1 MTYNQGK
8 AMNEEGITIHNMRRQ
23 YSHTYTA
30 RYDEGDCYG
39 HLTPSAFLRYT
50 QDIAAL
56 DAEDIQLPGD
66 GYWIIKRTVISFA
79 APVQMHTRLEMQTY
93 GMSFSRITAQRGYEA
108 RIASNG
114 QDEPVITARS
124 LWVYVDKRGRPT
136 RLPAGTAEIWL
147 PDGPLAA
154 QPEPAFPVFPDNEP
168 ESAAVTVRFSD
179 VDLMRHMNNAA
190 YVEALDNAAWESYAR
205 VGLTPDNAVLNALQY
220 DIEYLDSALLGE
232 KLTIKTWLEKTPAP
246 SEAFI
251 RYQQILRGDVVLA
264 RAWSRW
270 FWQEVDAH
278 QD

>member
-1 MTYNQGK
+1 
-8 AMNEEGITIHNMRRQ
+8 MRRQ
-23 YSHTYTA
+23 YCHSYTA

-39 HLTPSAFLRYT
+39 HLTPTAFLRYT

-56 DAEDIQLPGD
+56 DAEDIQLPAD
-66 GYWIIKRTVISFA
+66 GYWIIKRTVINFA

-108 RIASNG
+108 RIAGAS

-136 RLPAGTAEIWL
+136 RMPAGTAEIWL
-147 PDGPLAA
+147 PDGSVAP
-154 QPEPAFPVFPDNEP
+154 QPEPAFPALPEREP
-168 ESAAVTVRFSD
+168 ELAEAVVRFSD

-190 YVEALDNAAWESYAR
+190 YVEVLDNAAWESYTRA
-205 VGLTPDNAVLNALQY
+205 GITAENAVLNALQY
-220 DIEYLDSALLGE
+220 DIEYLESALLGE
-232 KLTIKTWLEKTPAP
+232 KLTIKTWFDTTPVP
-246 SEAFI
+246 GETFV
-251 RYQQILRGDVVLA
+251 RYQQILRGEVVLA

-270 FWQEVDAH
+270 LWQVDVQ